1 MNYATEHNLYPIK
14 PGILFNE
21 IDTIK
26 VKDVLSFDQISE
38 MLGVPYADVKFLN
51 PQYKKQIIPPS
62 NGKEYFLRLPKKYIG
77 DFIDNETALY
87 NYKTKKGIQRDKLLA
102 QIEKAKSRNFHIV
115 RSGENLGVI
124 AKKYRCYISQLK
136 RWNKLRGN
144 TIYPGQKL
152 IVYGSAYSSGGSKKS
167 KTPVKRAKKG
177 SAHIV
182 KYGENLALIAK
193 KYNCSTTDLKEWNNL
208 RSSKIFPKQKLIVYK
223 PVSSSKKSGKF
234 VYHTVRKGDTLW
246 DIAKEYD
253 GVTVEQ
259 IKQLNK
265 IRNYRRLKPGQKIK
279 IAVVG

>member
-1 MNYATEHNLYPIK
+1 MKKVLITSMVAASMMFVGCGSSNSSSDNTDALIKEDVTTQQFATDTSNIVPAIENNITLK
-14 PGILFNE
+14 EANT
-21 IDTIK
+21 TIK

-193 KYNCSTTDLKEWNNL
+193 KY
-208 RSSKIFPKQKLIVYK
+208 
-223 PVSSSKKSGKF
+223 
-234 VYHTVRKGDTLW
+234 KG
-246 DIAKEYD
+246 
-253 GVTVEQ
+253 
-259 IKQLNK
+259 
-265 IRNYRRLKPGQKIK
+265 
-279 IAVVG
+279 